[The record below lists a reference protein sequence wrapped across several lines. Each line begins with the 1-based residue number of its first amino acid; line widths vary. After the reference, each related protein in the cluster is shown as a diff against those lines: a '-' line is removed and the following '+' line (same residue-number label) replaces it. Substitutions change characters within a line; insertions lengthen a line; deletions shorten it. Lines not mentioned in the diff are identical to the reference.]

1 MLAGWATCQ
10 GSNPPEDEGPLAESP
25 FEPDEKP
32 LEPEEKPLEPIDP
45 EEAEVE
51 YAYRIMPTTM
61 RINEVYIQV
70 RLDEIQINVPHLL
83 TEFVFL
89 S

>member
-32 LEPEEKPLEPIDP
+32 LEPEEKPLEPELKPEP
-45 EEAEVE
+45 EEEKPGRE
-51 YAYRIMPTTM
+51 
-61 RINEVYIQV
+61 QK
-70 RLDEIQINVPHLL
+70 
-83 TEFVFL
+83 